1 MTARAPI
8 SDASQRVLTDRKT
21 LHAVARLPGLERIPG
36 SCDKVFEA
44 EQSLTMRAQHGEA
57 CPCMDKD
64 THTQIALCGA
74 VEAGGGEDELW
85 SMTQSLT
92 HSMMACTHILRISF
106 WRGVRGRPPCVH
118 GIAKGS

>member
-21 LHAVARLPGLERIPG
+21 LHAVSRLPGLERIPG

-64 THTQIALCGA
+64 THTQRNLAYEYLLERAITRRCMHVHA
-74 VEAGGGEDELW
+74 VLSSFKASKLSTTEER
-85 SMTQSLT
+85 MTRWL
-92 HSMMACTHILRISF
+92 HRLD
-106 WRGVRGRPPCVH
+106 V
-118 GIAKGS
+118 